1 MGGNYRELEAMQRLG
16 KARTLVKAA
25 IGEAHVPPAF
35 ALQFSDKRALCRGEA
50 Q

>member
-1 MGGNYRELEAMQRLG
+1 MQRLG

-25 IGEAHVPPAF
+25 IGEEHVPSAI
-35 ALQFSDKRALCRGEA
+35 ALHFSDKRALRRGEA